1 MILQGERKGKVNF
14 VQRNLHNN
22 ELFFIIWIYSGKGER
37 RLLGGEDAVY
47 GLSLPR
53 KGTVRG
59 RSVALGKQRQEEMK
73 SLIQNGLQLG
83 ENMQTTE
90 ASNLIG
96 IIEESIK
103 TTTCV

>member
-1 MILQGERKGKVNF
+1 
-14 VQRNLHNN
+14 
-22 ELFFIIWIYSGKGER
+22 
-37 RLLGGEDAVY
+37 
-47 GLSLPR
+47 
-53 KGTVRG
+53 
-59 RSVALGKQRQEEMK
+59 MK

>member
-1 MILQGERKGKVNF
+1 LGGR
-14 VQRNLHNN
+14 
-22 ELFFIIWIYSGKGER
+22 R
-37 RLLGGEDAVY
+37 RLGCRCSAKNNWGAFFTLW
-47 GLSLPR
+47 
-53 KGTVRG
+53 
-59 RSVALGKQRQEEMK
+59 KQRQEEMK

>member
-1 MILQGERKGKVNF
+1 LIF
-14 VQRNLHNN
+14 C
-22 ELFFIIWIYSGKGER
+22 GKGER
-37 RLLGGEDAVY
+37 RLLGGKTPFGV
-47 GLSLPR
+47 SLQR
-53 KGTVRG
+53 KKQLGGVF
-59 RSVALGKQRQEEMK
+59 AFGKQRQEEMK

-83 ENMQTTE
+83 ENMQTTQ

>member
-1 MILQGERKGKVNF
+1 MGEKTP
-14 VQRNLHNN
+14 
-22 ELFFIIWIYSGKGER
+22 W
-37 RLLGGEDAVY
+37 
-47 GLSLPR
+47 GLSLQHR
-53 KGTVRG
+53 KRLGVF
-59 RSVALGKQRQEEMK
+59 SALGKQRQEEMK

>member
-1 MILQGERKGKVNF
+1 MKYFSFNFLQKRGTAPS
-14 VQRNLHNN
+14 
-22 ELFFIIWIYSGKGER
+22 W
-37 RLLGGEDAVY
+37 GEDAVW
-47 GLSLPR
+47 G
-53 KGTVRG
+53 
-59 RSVALGKQRQEEMK
+59 VAAAQKNNWGAFFTLGKQRQEEMK

>member
-1 MILQGERKGKVNF
+1 LGGR
-14 VQRNLHNN
+14 
-22 ELFFIIWIYSGKGER
+22 R
-37 RLLGGEDAVY
+37 RLGCRCNAKNNWGAFF
-47 GLSLPR
+47 
-53 KGTVRG
+53 T
-59 RSVALGKQRQEEMK
+59 LGKQRQEEMK

>member
-1 MILQGERKGKVNF
+1 MGEKTPLGVSLQRKKQLGAF
-14 VQRNLHNN
+14 VTL
-22 ELFFIIWIYSGKGER
+22 W
-37 RLLGGEDAVY
+37 
-47 GLSLPR
+47 
-53 KGTVRG
+53 
-59 RSVALGKQRQEEMK
+59 KQRQEEMK